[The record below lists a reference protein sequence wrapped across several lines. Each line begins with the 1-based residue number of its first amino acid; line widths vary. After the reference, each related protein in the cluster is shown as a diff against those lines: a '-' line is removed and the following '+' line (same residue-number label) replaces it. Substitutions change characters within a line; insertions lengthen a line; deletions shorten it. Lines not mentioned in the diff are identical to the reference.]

1 MTVLDMIKEDLKIRG
16 YDGLYN
22 NLYGEDMCGC
32 KIEDLGCCDEDMR
45 NCSPGYLQECR
56 DNCER
61 KEYGCEWCIGEM
73 KK

>member
-1 MTVLDMIKEDLKIRG
+1 MTVFDMIKEDLKIRG

-22 NLYGEDMCGC
+22 NLPGEDMCGC
-32 KIEDLGCCDEDMR
+32 KIEDLGCCGEDMR

-56 DNCER
+56 EDCEMAMF
-61 KEYGCEWCIGEM
+61 GCDICLGPL